1 MTAKEIIAYME
12 SLQNE
17 EQRRVLMGFFK
28 TGPGEYGE
36 GDEFLGLKV
45 PQTREVVKAAWK
57 DFPLDEVP
65 ELLMSKWHEV
75 RLCGLLILVA
85 KFERLTKRA
94 AARTPLEC
102 TERTGTAR
110 TPLEC
115 TERTGTE
122 RTPLECTETIKT
134 PLECAEE
141 AIRGRDEIL
150 TMYLQY
156 AERANNWDLVDLS
169 VPKILGHWLLLPTNL
184 SPLPTIPEH
193 SSPTR
198 SLSPHRGGDPLQ
210 IAYKRQVLDELAQSD
225 NLWKQRMSMVC
236 SWKTSQ
242 MGDPS
247 WCLRYAEIHLH
258 HPHDLMHKAV
268 GWMLREMGKR
278 CSMDLLRDFLRQHAH
293 EMPRTMLRYAIEKMS
308 EQERQYWMAIPQD
321 FAPAKNS
328 KANRFAGIPVSDF
341 VEMILMGDD
350 EAMYYLL
357 HDRLKRPLHERY
369 EAYNNCLFD
378 DYEDVIDDFFLN
390 LRECGR
396 YPYEPL
402 QRIKKKESFET
413 WLLNTFRN
421 YLRNRAEAEGGVI
434 SSQPNCEAHALI
446 AGEGSIS
453 DEEKIRV
460 VSQLIAYAHQVFYPR
475 GRFIFLRSLLTM
487 LNKQRAV
494 PNKEMAEALDMSDLA
509 YRVAVYRMK
518 QNVRHFRNR
527 LHKGETLRLDEEHQ
541 QMADNINRDFIH
553 LYPMLFRIYLEC
565 IDTLKTSTAV
575 KDLRQQYL
583 EERGFAVH
591 EPDADSP
598 IRVRIPAFWEK
609 LNRWMTT

>member
-12 SLQNE
+12 SLRNE

-45 PQTREVVKAAWK
+45 PQTREVVKNVWK
-57 DFPLDEVP
+57 DFPLSEVP

-85 KFERLTKRA
+85 KFEKLTKRA
-94 AARTPLEC
+94 AAKTPMEC
-102 TERTGTAR
+102 T
-110 TPLEC
+110 
-115 TERTGTE
+115 
-122 RTPLECTETIKT
+122 
-134 PLECAEE
+134 EE

-150 TMYLQY
+150 TMYLKY

-169 VPKILGHWLLLPTNL
+169 VHKILGHWLLLPTNL
-184 SPLPTIPEH
+184 SPFPT
-193 SSPTR
+193 SPQG
-198 SLSPHRGGDPLQ
+198 GGDSLK
-210 IAYKRQVLDELAQSD
+210 IAYKQQVLDELAQSD
-225 NLWKQRMSMVC
+225 NLWKQRMSIVC

-278 CSMDLLRDFLRQHAH
+278 VSMDSLREFLRQHAH
-293 EMPRTMLRYAIEKMS
+293 EMPRTMLRYAIEKMP
-308 EQERQYWMAIPQD
+308 EQERQYWMNLTSNPS
-321 FAPAKNS
+321 PKGEGNYVS
-328 KANRFAGIPVSDF
+328 KVIKYAGVPVPDF
-341 VEMILMGDD
+341 VERILKGDD

-357 HDRLKRPLHERY
+357 HDRLSHQLHERF
-369 EAYNNCLFD
+369 EAYKNNLCD
-378 DYEDVIDDFFLN
+378 DYEDVIDDFFLY

-396 YPYEPL
+396 YPYESL
-402 QRIKKKESFET
+402 KQIKKKEAFET

-421 YLRNRAEAEGGVI
+421 YLNNRAEAEGMGI
-434 SSQPNCEAHALI
+434 SSQPNCEAHLAI
-446 AGEGSIS
+446 AGEGGVS

-487 LNKQRAV
+487 LNKQKAV

-518 QNVRHFRNR
+518 QNVRHFRER
-527 LHKGETLRLDEEHQ
+527 LLKGEILRLDAEHR
-541 QMADNINRDFIH
+541 QMADSINCDFMR
-553 LYPMLFRIYLEC
+553 LYPTLFRIYLEC

-591 EPDADSP
+591 EQDYNRP

-609 LNRWMTT
+609 MNRWMTT